1 MSNICRRGGTTKKT
15 PLKPWL
21 LPLFTLSDQFRE
33 AHQQLSPGAEAW
45 DQTRRKHSEFV
56 ASRKSCVFWAKE
68 QALQTPLVVCRF
80 HLIHVT
86 EKHRDF
92 AVLTICFVLN
102 DLSRSQM
109 HVVSPSQPASH
120 KTLTSFCLHYKFKIY
135 LQEIKSLQHDKH
147 AVQEQ
152 ESLGLSPLSVNLF
165 GNWEFVR

>member
-1 MSNICRRGGTTKKT
+1 M
-15 PLKPWL
+15 
-21 LPLFTLSDQFRE
+21 
-33 AHQQLSPGAEAW
+33 
-45 DQTRRKHSEFV
+45 
-56 ASRKSCVFWAKE
+56 
-68 QALQTPLVVCRF
+68 VCRF

-165 GNWEFVR
+165 GNWEFVRWRVFSTDLLLSEMDCMPLQIFFYQICKTSKTQHFSLELFQGGVKNKKRLLESIWCWSQGE